1 MRLFYTN
8 VASSLSNIIVNVSIE
23 KLLLSTLFLLS
34 DHCLSVL
41 YMISISLFLY
51 LPLSLFFVYLLFA
64 TKLLWWIK
72 FCIQAA
78 VLYVFLSGV
87 LCTDRT
93 VGRSRRC
100 CRHSHCLRRTP
111 SRWECSDDTPQHR
124 TWTVHS
130 HTPPSLDQHIDTSNT
145 AYDNQSIARQE
156 FLIKVA

>member
-64 TKLLWWIK
+64 TKLLW
-72 FCIQAA
+72 
-78 VLYVFLSGV
+78 
-87 LCTDRT
+87 
-93 VGRSRRC
+93 
-100 CRHSHCLRRTP
+100 
-111 SRWECSDDTPQHR
+111 
-124 TWTVHS
+124 
-130 HTPPSLDQHIDTSNT
+130 
-145 AYDNQSIARQE
+145 
-156 FLIKVA
+156 